1 MDRHAGGRE
10 ASPTYH
16 ACRCVQCDPPPWRRQ
31 RTRQQSDIASHP
43 LGWAREPRGG
53 LSLGRHVPNCTPPCC
68 PGRRPP
74 WRRCSWKR
82 SSTWWTGTGVA
93 AGPCTAAKPSLVSW
107 LRVPRASACARCWAL
122 VPWPRWTRPRPH
134 CPLGCGGVPRALL
147 MVSGCSGGAD
157 EEAPVAGGCSSP
169 PAWCPASWKASAASN
184 AGSFP

>member
-1 MDRHAGGRE
+1 MQGVGRRVPPTMPAGVCSVTLLRGVGSGRG
-10 ASPTYH
+10 SSLTLH
-16 ACRCVQCDPPPWRRQ
+16 
-31 RTRQQSDIASHP
+31 RTRWVGHGSQGGVC
-43 LGWAREPRGG
+43 LWAGM
-53 LSLGRHVPNCTPPCC
+53 SQ
-68 PGRRPP
+68 
-74 WRRCSWKR
+74 
-82 SSTWWTGTGVA
+82 TWWTGTGVA